1 MKFCKRNTDF
11 MKDFSACSTLSI
23 IYHLCRP
30 RKINPEDRGCSRKR
44 VKSSA
49 AHTSI
54 DRAARVRENMS
65 RTKRIE
71 TFSGTRDKASA
82 RR

>member
-1 MKFCKRNTDF
+1 MGYGFHEERLQRVFHFASN
-11 MKDFSACSTLSI
+11 L
-23 IYHLCRP
+23 HLCRP
-30 RKINPEDRGCSRKR
+30 REINPEDRECSRKR

-71 TFSGTRDKASA
+71 TFSGTRDKALA